1 MKMGRKVKV
10 CNGDFLNC
18 YLEIYFFFY
27 LVYVIEII
35 KLYVGCEKWILE
47 G

>member
-1 MKMGRKVKV
+1 MGRKVNVSKLLFR
-10 CNGDFLNC
+10 NLFL
-18 YLEIYFFFY
+18 FY